1 MAEQGVHKLKV
12 SGQELDS
19 RLDQVKAN
27 ESQIS
32 ANKEALDAN
41 TAADAEL
48 KAKVESLAIPTKN
61 SELENDSKF
70 VTETILEDYAKKS
83 DIPQISGAANSAD
96 VEALKKQF
104 AALSE
109 YVLENIEAETVIEIP
124 ESGLPDIN
132 YKTQN
137 VVVKGT
143 ADKPIDVNCPV
154 SVVANSVIIKDAEFT
169 AKNANVKLTAKA

>member
-1 MAEQGVHKLKV
+1 MTEQGVHKLKID
-12 SGQELDS
+12 GKELDS

-41 TAADAEL
+41 AAADAEL
-48 KAKVESLAIPTKN
+48 KAKVEGLAIPTKV
-61 SELENDSKF
+61 SELENDSEYI
-70 VTETILEDYAKKS
+70 TEAALEDYAKKS
-83 DIPQISGAANSAD
+83 DIPQISGAANPAD

-109 YVLENIEAETVIEIP
+109 YVLENTESQTITEIP
-124 ESGLPDIN
+124 EGGLSDLN

-137 VVVKGT
+137 VTVKGT
-143 ADKPIDVNCPV
+143 SDKPLAVDCSV
-154 SVVANSVIIKDAEFT
+154 SVVANSVIVKDVEFT
-169 AKNANVKLTAKA
+169 AKNSNVKLTAKA